1 LADKNSVVI
10 EAKNLYVG
18 YDKSEWVL
26 ENINLKIHIGETIV
40 FIGKNGTGKTTL
52 MRTFSTLIPYLYH
65 GFIRGKLKVCGYNPL
80 TDPTNVLKCIGYV
93 GHEPEAQ
100 ILTTDVD
107 TELKFSLSLA
117 GIQSREE
124 IERRIRDSLKLVN
137 ASNIIGKSTI
147 ELSGGETAKLVL
159 ASNIVKKPKILLLDE
174 PTAFLDNESTKVFL
188 ETLRILKSYKY
199 TLIIATHRLKQYI
212 DLADRILL
220 FKDKRV
226 YEVPRKNLP
235 YSMRPQKS
243 ISEKIIHVK
252 VSEPL
257 IVAYDAWFRYPRIRR
272 WILKSIN
279 ISFKKNGIIIIEGPN
294 GSGKTTLLKL
304 LSGLYKPIK
313 GKVLIK
319 SKPIYLPQD
328 PRIFFTYENLYMEL
342 KARGINPSNKV
353 LDTMGLRKYLHTP
366 IHKLSY
372 GLMRKASLI
381 IGLLGR
387 YNPLYLDEPTAGIDS
402 DSLQEL
408 LSILRV
414 LKRNRC
420 LVIASHDEEMITH
433 LEQDVTIRYYL
444 RDGSLG
450 VEHA

>member
-1 LADKNSVVI
+1 MADKNNVII
-10 EAKNLYVG
+10 EARNLYVG

-26 ENINLKIHIGETIV
+26 ENINLKIHTGETIV

-52 MRTFSTLIPYLYH
+52 MRAFSTLIPYLYH
-65 GFIRGKLKVCGYNPL
+65 GFIRGELKVCGYNPL
-80 TDPTNVLKCIGYV
+80 TDPINVLKCIGYV

-117 GIQSREE
+117 GIQGKEE

-188 ETLRILKSYKY
+188 ETLRILKSYEY

-226 YEVPRKNLP
+226 YEVPKKNLL
-235 YSMRPQKS
+235 YSTKPQKS
-243 ISEKIIHVK
+243 VSEKIIHVK

-257 IVAYDAWFRYPRIRR
+257 IVAYDAWFRYPRIRK

-328 PRIFFTYENLYMEL
+328 PRTFFTYENLYMEL

-381 IGLLGR
+381 IGLLGE

-420 LVIASHDEEMITH
+420 LVIASHDEEMITR
-433 LEQDVTIRYYL
+433 LEQDVIIRYYL